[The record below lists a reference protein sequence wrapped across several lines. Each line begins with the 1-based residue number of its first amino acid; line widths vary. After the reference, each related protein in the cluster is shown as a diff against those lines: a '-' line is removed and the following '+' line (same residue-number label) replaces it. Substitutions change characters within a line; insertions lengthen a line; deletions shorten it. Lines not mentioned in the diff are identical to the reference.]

1 MMRRGR
7 YLHNILFYEP
17 IELFLKDGYKL
28 VLWGVLDCKIKGSKR
43 VVFKNWKNAYCKLL
57 I

>member
-1 MMRRGR
+1 MRRGR